1 MMKTYI
7 YTLVCFLGL
16 VAPGLQAQMVKIGH
30 TRIDYIVSQ
39 MPEAKKVND
48 QLSVEQTQ
56 AENELK
62 RLQKELQEKYA
73 LYQKQLSQLSDAVRK
88 DKETE
93 LQTLQN
99 RIEEFSR
106 TADASLQNKYKQL
119 MTPILAKIQQTI
131 DTVAKQN
138 GYSFILNAGGTSRIL
153 YGAPENDITDLV
165 LKQIGI
171 TPEQISEKPA
181 PKPTTPVKTGTSKKK

>member
-1 MMKTYI
+1 MKKPYI
-7 YTLVCFLGL
+7 YTLVCLLGL
-16 VAPGLQAQMVKIGH
+16 MASNSRAQSVKVGH
-30 TRIDYIVSQ
+30 TRIDYVVSQ

-48 QLSVEQTQ
+48 QLTAEQTQ

-62 RLQKELQEKYA
+62 LLQRELREKYA
-73 LYQKQLSQLSDAVRK
+73 LYQKQMPQLSDAVRK

-119 MTPILAKIQQTI
+119 MTPVLAKIQQTI
-131 DTVAKQN
+131 DTIAKQN
-138 GYSFILNAGGTSRIL
+138 GYAFILNAGGTSRIL
-153 YGAPENDITDLV
+153 YGLPENDVTDLV
-165 LKQIGI
+165 LKQLGI
-171 TPEQISEKPA
+171 TPGQVPEKPA
-181 PKPTTPVKTGTSKKK
+181 PKPTTPNKIGTSKKK